1 MSIHEWIESFKTDK
15 SKQKTLMIVVC
26 AIVLLI
32 ACYFVFFS
40 PSMAGERSSTS
51 QSMSETE
58 NKLCRVLSEIDG
70 VGEISAYVNEDGE
83 GRAIGCVII
92 MEGADRLSVRLDVIK
107 AAALALGVSQ
117 NDVQIYKM
125 TE

>member
-1 MSIHEWIESFKTDK
+1 MSIHEWIETFKTDK

-40 PSMAGERSSTS
+40 PGMAGERSPTA

>member
-40 PSMAGERSSTS
+40 PGMAGERSSTA

-58 NKLCRVLSEIDG
+58 NKLCRILSEIDG